1 MASLTPA
8 LQTFSITTALIASG
22 GIATLSLFDVPIL
35 QAQPAS
41 RSLPSIRW
49 LFSRGSHIFP
59 AAALLSSAGFV
70 TLAYNALPAAS
81 RTFIQLLKIGSK
93 GSRVGGYTLAAALC
107 ISIAP
112 VTRFA
117 MIPTN
122 FELIKLNE
130 SKGGARSEQ
139 SAKASKGHAAGQRS
153 AEDSVAGKG
162 EAAEFKDLSRPMER
176 TPKDTS
182 EGEDE
187 KVRRLLTKFAAL
199 NMVRAAVIG
208 LGGVVGLYTA
218 LTL

>member
-1 MASLTPA
+1 MATLTSA
-8 LQTFSITTALIASG
+8 LQTFSITTSLVASG

-49 LFSRGSHIFP
+49 LFSRGSHVFP
-59 AAALLSSAGFV
+59 TAALLSSAGF
-70 TLAYNALPAAS
+70 TALAYNAIPATS
-81 RTFIQLLKIGSK
+81 RTVLQLLNLGSN
-93 GSRVGGYTLAAALC
+93 GPLVGGYSLAAALC

-117 MIPTN
+117 MLPTN

-130 SKGGARSEQ
+130 SKGGARSAQ
-139 SAKASKGHAAGQRS
+139 AARSSKGHTAGTRS
-153 AEDSVAGKG
+153 AEDSVMGKG
-162 EAAEFKDLSRPMER
+162 EGAEFSDVSRPMER

-187 KVRRLLTKFAAL
+187 KVRKLLTKFALL
-199 NMVRAAVIG
+199 NMVRAVVIG
-208 LGGVVGLYTA
+208 LGGVVGLFTA